1 MANNQP
7 FSSTPVVPSDTIN
20 IQLPGIIT
28 SGNNGSVPPTILADL
43 LQNFLNSATNPNGYN
58 ISGGDV
64 VINAAGEIAEILQ
77 VDSATQLT
85 LIAPG
90 LAAGTYDIY
99 KGNKSGDSAFT
110 LFVGT
115 GGAGSTLKVRTA
127 NGEDVTL
134 DNVPDS
140 SFIPLQVIRVFATG
154 TTCSNILALN

>member
-7 FSSTPVVPSDTIN
+7 FSSVPVIPSDTLN
-20 IQLPGIIT
+20 IPQPGIIT
-28 SGNNGSVPPTILADL
+28 SGTNSTLGTTLTDLAN
-43 LQNFLNSATNPNGYN
+43 NFLNSVTNLNGYN

-64 VINAAGEIAEILQ
+64 VYNGGAIDEIEA
-77 VDSATQLT
+77 VATATTLT
-85 LIAPG
+85 MKTNVG
-90 LAAGTYDIY
+90 LTTYDIY
-99 KGNKSGDSAFT
+99 KGNVGGDTAFT

-115 GGAGSTLKVRTA
+115 GGAASTLKVRTA

-134 DNVPDS
+134 NNVPDS